1 MPGTNERPRE
11 GIAVRTVA
19 LTPQTRTAALEALER
34 SSNDGQ
40 ELDVL
45 VIGGGVTG
53 AGIVLD
59 AVTRGLRVGIV
70 EAQDW
75 SSGTSSR
82 SSKLVHGGL
91 RYLQMLDFH
100 LVHEALTER
109 DLLLK
114 RIAPHLVRPVS
125 FLYPLENRVWER
137 AYVGAGVALYD
148 TLASVIPGNRA
159 MPWHRHLTRKGMERL
174 FPDLR
179 HDAAVGAVRYW
190 DASVDDA
197 RLVSTLIRTAVSY
210 GAYAASRT
218 QVIELTRRGTGVVNG
233 AVVRDLESGRDITVH
248 ADQVINATG
257 VWTEETEALA
267 GDEGGLRVLASK
279 GIHIVVPRDRIRGDV
294 GLILQTEK
302 SVLFVIPWSRYWII
316 GTTDTP
322 WEQEL
327 VHPVA
332 TAADIEYV
340 IDHANAVLAQPLTR
354 EDVIGTWAGLRP
366 LLQPGTK
373 EGTSSAKVSREHTV
387 ASPVPGLTV
396 IAGGKLTTYRVM
408 AKDAVDFAIGER
420 AAALPSITDRIP
432 LAGAEGHAVMQR
444 QSRRIA
450 AQYGW
455 TRAMIDHLLHRYGS
469 MLTEIMEMVDEDPS
483 LGRPLTGAP
492 AYLRAEVAYAA
503 SHEGVLHLEDVMRHR
518 TRLDYEQADKVGER
532 LGWSAE
538 RKAAEIAAYTARC
551 EADEAASHEADDAS
565 AERVRL
571 RVPDITPLVPLGGH
585 VEGGLK
591 PGSPEDSKAAAGPAG
606 T

>member
-1 MPGTNERPRE
+1 M
-11 GIAVRTVA
+11 
-19 LTPQTRTAALEALER
+19 RTAALTPEARQKALDALEQ
-34 SSNDGQ
+34 SGEGN

-45 VIGGGVTG
+45 VVGGGVTG
-53 AGIVLD
+53 AGIALD

-75 SSGTSSR
+75 GSGTSSR

-125 FLYPLENRVWER
+125 FLYPLEHHVWER

-148 TLASVIPGNRA
+148 VLASVVPGNRA
-159 MPWHRHLTRKGMERL
+159 MPWHRHVTRAGMDRL

-197 RLVSTLIRTAVSY
+197 RLVATLVRTAVSY
-210 GAYAASRT
+210 GTHAASRT
-218 QVIELTRRGTGVVNG
+218 QVVELTRRGTGVVNG
-233 AVVRDLESGRDITVH
+233 AVVEDLETGRRITVR

-279 GIHIVVPRDRIRGDV
+279 GIHIVVPRERIRGDV

-302 SVLFVIPWSRYWII
+302 SVLFVIPWSRYWVI

-327 VHPVA
+327 THPIA
-332 TAADIEYV
+332 TAADIDYV
-340 IDHANAVLAQPLTR
+340 LEHANAVLAQPLTR
-354 EDVIGTWAGLRP
+354 DDIIGTWAGLRP

-373 EGTSSAKVSREHTV
+373 AGTSSAKVSREHTV

-408 AKDAVDFAIGER
+408 AVDAVDFALGER
-420 AAALPSITDRIP
+420 ARALPSITDRIP
-432 LAGAEGHAVMQR
+432 LAGAEGHAVLQR
-444 QSRRIA
+444 QARRLSST
-450 AQYGW
+450 YGW
-455 TRAMIDHLLHRYGS
+455 SRAMIDHLLHRYGS
-469 MLTEIMEMVDEDPS
+469 LLTEIIELVDADPS
-483 LGRPLTGAP
+483 LGRPLEHAP

-503 SHEGVLHLEDVMRHR
+503 SHEGVLHLEDVMIHR
-518 TRLDYEQADKVGER
+518 TRLVYEQRDRGLGAVEEIADLVGER
-532 LGWSAE
+532 LGWSADQ
-538 RKAAEIAAYTARC
+538 RAAEIASYTARC
-551 EADEAASHEADDAS
+551 EAEEAASHEPDDAA
-565 AERVRL
+565 AEAARL
-571 RVPDITPLVPLGGH
+571 AVPDITPLVPLGKGTGT
-585 VEGGLK
+585 GGTK
-591 PGSPEDSKAAAGPAG
+591 PGSPTDSPAAAGPAG